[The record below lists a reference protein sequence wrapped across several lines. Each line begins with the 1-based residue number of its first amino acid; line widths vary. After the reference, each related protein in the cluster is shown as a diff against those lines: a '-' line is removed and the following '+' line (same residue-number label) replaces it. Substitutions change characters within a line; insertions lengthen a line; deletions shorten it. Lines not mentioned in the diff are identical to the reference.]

1 MLLLDCESVAYKNRK
16 GGAQLE
22 PMTQTPY
29 IPGTFVQG
37 VRLQT
42 HDQALCAGNE
52 VKADGEGDPRRGPS
66 PDRGQGH
73 CQDQA

>member
-1 MLLLDCESVAYKNRK
+1 MK
-16 GGAQLE
+16 

-42 HDQALCAGNE
+42 HDQALCAWNE
-52 VKADGEGDPRRGPS
+52 VKADGEGDPRRGPGT
-66 PDRGQGH
+66 DRGQGH
-73 CQDQA
+73 CQGET